1 MALNVFSNST
11 ALNITNTG
19 SINTD
24 IPLSVNSPDVLRVT
38 ATANIK
44 IQLPDPT
51 LCKNKVIEI
60 ANTATGST
68 AQVLQYNATAYT
80 GAPIVLP
87 NAVTPGDDGK
97 LSAGASAVSSTG
109 SKYASARYWCTGTT
123 WVLLSASVNSFT
135 S

>member
-11 ALNITNTG
+11 ALNITNSTAAA
-19 SINTD
+19 TD
-24 IPLSVNSPDVLRVT
+24 ISLSVNAPDVLRVT

-60 ANTATGST
+60 ANTSDTFT
-68 AQVLQYNATAYT
+68 AQVRQYNTNAYT
-80 GAPIVLP
+80 GAPVTLP
-87 NAVTPGDDGK
+87 YAAALEDGM
-97 LSAGASAVSSTG
+97 LSAAGSAVGASS

-123 WVLLSASVNSFT
+123 WVLLSASVNAFT